1 MSQSACFSGKILCV
15 VILIGNRVR
24 VKSSGLAPGLAN
36 ARPPG
41 SATFANAF
49 FIEIHALSDLFISNC
64 KLFDSFHYNVMMRGI
79 SDLTKWNYTI
89 IRMLH
94 KTYHGRFG
102 FNKNSALK
110 FRKFHVPNGTVHS
123 DCTDP
128 TQATARLVI
137 VLVSRMQKRGAG
149 DNNFVKLKGT
159 FRSDRRNDQA
169 GKGGPSKVVPNIPS
183 DRTEIQSTLS

>member
-1 MSQSACFSGKILCV
+1 MLY
-15 VILIGNRVR
+15 
-24 VKSSGLAPGLAN
+24 AN
-36 ARPPG
+36 TCWAKYKFENQKLK
-41 SATFANAF
+41 TL
-49 FIEIHALSDLFISNC
+49 IEIHALSDLFIGNT
-64 KLFDSFHYNVMMRGI
+64 MMRGI
-79 SDLTKWNYTI
+79 SDLTKCNYTI
-89 IRMLH
+89 IRILH
-94 KTYHGRFG
+94 KTYYGRFG
-102 FNKNSALK
+102 FKKNSALK

-149 DNNFVKLKGT
+149 DNNFVKLTGT

-183 DRTEIQSTLS
+183 DRTEIQSTLLTDTSIRRTPP

>member
-1 MSQSACFSGKILCV
+1 MLSEDQKLEAL
-15 VILIGNRVR
+15 
-24 VKSSGLAPGLAN
+24 
-36 ARPPG
+36 
-41 SATFANAF
+41 
-49 FIEIHALSDLFISNC
+49 IEIHALSDLFIGNC
-64 KLFDSFHYNVMMRGI
+64 KLFDSFHYNIMMRGI

-89 IRMLH
+89 IRILH
-94 KTYHGRFG
+94 KTYYGRFG

-128 TQATARLVI
+128 TQATASLVI

-159 FRSDRRNDQA
+159 FRSDRRNDLA